1 MKSILT
7 VQPVLLLPPSGG
19 ENLART
25 IKYSGGGLW
34 GTGARRKGKHKGGK
48 EGPSCRGIGA
58 SWVSLG

>member
-25 IKYSGGGLW
+25 IKYCGGQELGGRGNTRVGRRAPAAGGLE
-34 GTGARRKGKHKGGK
+34 R
-48 EGPSCRGIGA
+48 
-58 SWVSLG
+58 LG